1 MYSFKEL
8 MITPIEDG
16 EDEYLKYRAMKRRK
30 HMYEATI
37 PAGQTAMTKK
47 PDLTNKDKKTMGK
60 IADLM
65 KRANEAAPKID
76 QDKFAAHMAKNQK
89 PKKMSSTQKALSDIS
104 KRANE
109 DNEESTDE
117 ALSMAARRKRSRDM
131 RKNKN
136 KLRIARNR
144 MKNRVAN
151 PERIKKRAKKQAIDK
166 IYKKLTKGMSR
177 KDLTPGKK
185 AELEKRISKM
195 KPRVNRIAKKLLP
208 SVRRAA
214 HGQK

>member
-8 MITPIEDG
+8 MIMPVEAG

-30 HMYEATI
+30 HMYEET
-37 PAGQTAMTKK
+37 
-47 PDLTNKDKKTMGK
+47 
-60 IADLM
+60 
-65 KRANEAAPKID
+65 EV
-76 QDKFAAHMAKNQK
+76 
-89 PKKMSSTQKALSDIS
+89 
-104 KRANE
+104 
-109 DNEESTDE
+109 EEETTDE

-144 MKNRVAN
+144 MKKRVAN
-151 PERIKKRAKKQAIDK
+151 PERIKKRAKKQAMDK

-177 KDLTPGKK
+177 KDLTPAKK
-185 AELEKRISKM
+185 AELEKRIAKM

-214 HGQK
+214 YGK

>member
-8 MITPIEDG
+8 MVLPIEPG
-16 EDEYLKYRAMKRRK
+16 EDEYLKYRYMKRRK
-30 HMYEATI
+30 HMYE
-37 PAGQTAMTKK
+37 
-47 PDLTNKDKKTMGK
+47 
-60 IADLM
+60 
-65 KRANEAAPKID
+65 EAAV
-76 QDKFAAHMAKNQK
+76 
-89 PKKMSSTQKALSDIS
+89 
-104 KRANE
+104 
-109 DNEESTDE
+109 EEETTDE

-151 PERIKKRAKKQAIDK
+151 PERIRKRAKKQAIDK

-177 KDLTPGKK
+177 KDLTPAKK
-185 AELEKRISKM
+185 AELEKRITKM

-214 HGQK
+214 YGK

>member
-8 MITPIEDG
+8 MIMPVEAG

-30 HMYEATI
+30 HMYEET
-37 PAGQTAMTKK
+37 
-47 PDLTNKDKKTMGK
+47 
-60 IADLM
+60 
-65 KRANEAAPKID
+65 EV
-76 QDKFAAHMAKNQK
+76 
-89 PKKMSSTQKALSDIS
+89 
-104 KRANE
+104 
-109 DNEESTDE
+109 EEETTDE

-144 MKNRVAN
+144 MKKRVAN

-177 KDLTPGKK
+177 KDLTPAKK
-185 AELEKRISKM
+185 AELEKRIAKM

-214 HGQK
+214 YGK

>member
-8 MITPIEDG
+8 MVLPVEPG
-16 EDEYLKYRAMKRRK
+16 EDEYLKYRYMKRRK
-30 HMYEATI
+30 HMYEEATV
-37 PAGQTAMTKK
+37 
-47 PDLTNKDKKTMGK
+47 
-60 IADLM
+60 
-65 KRANEAAPKID
+65 
-76 QDKFAAHMAKNQK
+76 
-89 PKKMSSTQKALSDIS
+89 
-104 KRANE
+104 
-109 DNEESTDE
+109 EEETTDE

-136 KLRIARNR
+136 KLRIARDR
-144 MKNRVAN
+144 MKKRVAS

-185 AELEKRISKM
+185 AELEKRIAKM

-214 HGQK
+214 YGK

>member
-8 MITPIEDG
+8 MVLPVEPG

-30 HMYEATI
+30 HMYEE
-37 PAGQTAMTKK
+37 TAV
-47 PDLTNKDKKTMGK
+47 
-60 IADLM
+60 
-65 KRANEAAPKID
+65 
-76 QDKFAAHMAKNQK
+76 
-89 PKKMSSTQKALSDIS
+89 
-104 KRANE
+104 
-109 DNEESTDE
+109 EEETTDE

-136 KLRIARNR
+136 KLRIARAR
-144 MKNRVAN
+144 MKKRVAN
-151 PERIKKRAKKQAIDK
+151 PERIRKRAKKQAMDK

-177 KDLTPGKK
+177 KDLTPAKK
-185 AELEKRISKM
+185 QELEKRIAKM

-214 HGQK
+214 YGK

>member
-1 MYSFKEL
+1 MPVEA
-8 MITPIEDG
+8 G

-30 HMYEATI
+30 HMYEET
-37 PAGQTAMTKK
+37 
-47 PDLTNKDKKTMGK
+47 
-60 IADLM
+60 
-65 KRANEAAPKID
+65 EV
-76 QDKFAAHMAKNQK
+76 
-89 PKKMSSTQKALSDIS
+89 
-104 KRANE
+104 E
-109 DNEESTDE
+109 EESTDE

-136 KLRIARNR
+136 KLKIARNR
-144 MKNRVAN
+144 MRKRVAN

-177 KDLTPGKK
+177 KDLTPAKK
-185 AELEKRISKM
+185 AELEKRIAKM

-214 HGQK
+214 YGK

>member
-8 MITPIEDG
+8 MVMPVEPG

-30 HMYEATI
+30 HMYEET
-37 PAGQTAMTKK
+37 
-47 PDLTNKDKKTMGK
+47 
-60 IADLM
+60 
-65 KRANEAAPKID
+65 EV
-76 QDKFAAHMAKNQK
+76 
-89 PKKMSSTQKALSDIS
+89 
-104 KRANE
+104 E
-109 DNEESTDE
+109 EESTDE

-136 KLRIARNR
+136 KLKIARNR
-144 MKNRVAN
+144 MRKRVAN
-151 PERIKKRAKKQAIDK
+151 PERIRKRAKKQAIDK

-177 KDLTPGKK
+177 KDLTPAKK
-185 AELEKRISKM
+185 AELEKRIAKM

-214 HGQK
+214 RGQK

>member
-8 MITPIEDG
+8 MIMPVEAG

-30 HMYEATI
+30 HMYEET
-37 PAGQTAMTKK
+37 
-47 PDLTNKDKKTMGK
+47 
-60 IADLM
+60 
-65 KRANEAAPKID
+65 EV
-76 QDKFAAHMAKNQK
+76 
-89 PKKMSSTQKALSDIS
+89 
-104 KRANE
+104 E
-109 DNEESTDE
+109 EESTDE

-144 MKNRVAN
+144 MKKRVAN

-177 KDLTPGKK
+177 KDLTPAKK
-185 AELEKRISKM
+185 AELEKRIAKM

-214 HGQK
+214 YGK

>member
-8 MITPIEDG
+8 MVMPVEAG

-30 HMYEATI
+30 HMYEET
-37 PAGQTAMTKK
+37 
-47 PDLTNKDKKTMGK
+47 
-60 IADLM
+60 
-65 KRANEAAPKID
+65 EV
-76 QDKFAAHMAKNQK
+76 
-89 PKKMSSTQKALSDIS
+89 
-104 KRANE
+104 E
-109 DNEESTDE
+109 EESTDE

-136 KLRIARNR
+136 KLKIARTR
-144 MKNRVAN
+144 MRKRVAN

-177 KDLTPGKK
+177 KDLTPAKK
-185 AELEKRISKM
+185 AELEKRIAKM

-214 HGQK
+214 RGQK

>member
-8 MITPIEDG
+8 MIMPVEAG

-30 HMYEATI
+30 HMYEET
-37 PAGQTAMTKK
+37 
-47 PDLTNKDKKTMGK
+47 
-60 IADLM
+60 
-65 KRANEAAPKID
+65 EV
-76 QDKFAAHMAKNQK
+76 
-89 PKKMSSTQKALSDIS
+89 
-104 KRANE
+104 E
-109 DNEESTDE
+109 EESTDE

-136 KLRIARNR
+136 KLKIARAR
-144 MKNRVAN
+144 MRKRVAN

-177 KDLTPGKK
+177 KDLTPAKK
-185 AELEKRISKM
+185 AELEKRIAKM

-214 HGQK
+214 YGK

>member
-117 ALSMAARRKRSRDM
+117 ALSMKTRMKRSRDM
-131 RKNKN
+131 KRNKN
-136 KLRIARNR
+136 KLGMARKR
-144 MKNRVAN
+144 MMKRVAN
-151 PERIKKRAKKQAIDK
+151 PARIKKRARKQARDM
-166 IYKKLTKGMSR
+166 IYKKLTKGIPRS
-177 KDLTPGKK
+177 DLTPAKK
-185 AELEKRISKM
+185 RELEKRIDKM
-195 KPRVNRIAKKLLP
+195 KPRVSRLTRKIMP
-208 SVRRAA
+208 QVRQRA
-214 HGQK
+214 HGK

>member
-8 MITPIEDG
+8 MVMPVEPG

-30 HMYEATI
+30 HMYEE
-37 PAGQTAMTKK
+37 TAV
-47 PDLTNKDKKTMGK
+47 
-60 IADLM
+60 
-65 KRANEAAPKID
+65 
-76 QDKFAAHMAKNQK
+76 
-89 PKKMSSTQKALSDIS
+89 
-104 KRANE
+104 
-109 DNEESTDE
+109 EEETTDE

-136 KLRIARNR
+136 KLRIARAR
-144 MKNRVAN
+144 MKKRVAN

-177 KDLTPGKK
+177 KDLTPAKK
-185 AELEKRISKM
+185 AELEKRIAKM

-214 HGQK
+214 YGK

>member
-8 MITPIEDG
+8 MVMPVEAG

-30 HMYEATI
+30 HMYEET
-37 PAGQTAMTKK
+37 
-47 PDLTNKDKKTMGK
+47 
-60 IADLM
+60 
-65 KRANEAAPKID
+65 EV
-76 QDKFAAHMAKNQK
+76 
-89 PKKMSSTQKALSDIS
+89 
-104 KRANE
+104 E
-109 DNEESTDE
+109 EESTDE

-136 KLRIARNR
+136 KLKIARNR
-144 MKNRVAN
+144 MRKRVAN
-151 PERIKKRAKKQAIDK
+151 PERIRKRAKKQAIDK

-177 KDLTPGKK
+177 KDLTPAKK
-185 AELEKRISKM
+185 AELEKRIAKM

-214 HGQK
+214 RGQK

>member
-8 MITPIEDG
+8 MILPVEPG

-30 HMYEATI
+30 HMYEE
-37 PAGQTAMTKK
+37 TAV
-47 PDLTNKDKKTMGK
+47 
-60 IADLM
+60 
-65 KRANEAAPKID
+65 
-76 QDKFAAHMAKNQK
+76 
-89 PKKMSSTQKALSDIS
+89 
-104 KRANE
+104 
-109 DNEESTDE
+109 EEETTDE

-177 KDLTPGKK
+177 KDLTPAKK
-185 AELEKRISKM
+185 AELEKRITKM

-214 HGQK
+214 YGK